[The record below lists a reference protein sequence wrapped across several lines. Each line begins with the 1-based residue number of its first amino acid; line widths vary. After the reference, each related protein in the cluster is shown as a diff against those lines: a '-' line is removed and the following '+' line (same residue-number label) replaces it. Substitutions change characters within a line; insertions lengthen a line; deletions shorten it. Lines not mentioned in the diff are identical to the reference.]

1 MLAQVALS
9 SVLVLTFVICFAIY
23 TLRPPVT
30 PDDRLLFF
38 ALVNTT
44 NLLFYANYAKSFY
57 LYTLSSNLFRSIFV
71 QRIRFIS
78 RKILGQRVSAVLE
91 RSNTNKAEV
100 TAGSRAQRA
109 GQLK

>member
-1 MLAQVALS
+1 MF
-9 SVLVLTFVICFAIY
+9 VLTFVISYAIY

-30 PDDRLLFF
+30 PEDRLLFY
-38 ALVNTT
+38 AVVTVT

-71 QRIRFIS
+71 QRIRFLS
-78 RKILGQRVSAVLE
+78 RKILGQRVPAVLE
-91 RSNTNKAEV
+91 RSNTNNAEL
-100 TAGSRAQRA
+100 TAGSHAQPA